1 MKIVILEDDA
11 AQAWQINEYLLQYQR
26 EHAGFQYTA
35 KTYTTGHR
43 LLEDYRP
50 DTDLLLL
57 DIQLPD
63 MLGIDVARQ
72 IRQTD
77 PRVMIIFV
85 TNLAQYAIEGYSVN
99 AFDYVLK
106 PINAFSFSKKLE
118 RAVRVLSHMENDL
131 TLEIKGKNGSRWIA
145 ADAVT
150 YVEVRSH
157 EVYIHTEQECIR
169 QWGTLAQY
177 ETLLKPL
184 HFIRC
189 NASYLVNLKYVRT
202 VMKDQVEVNRDMLTI
217 SRTFRKDFLNTLA
230 QYKGGTL

>member
-11 AQAWQINEYLLQYQR
+11 AQARQINEYLLQYQR
-26 EHAGFQYTA
+26 EHARFQYTA

-72 IRQTD
+72 IRKTD
-77 PRVMIIFV
+77 PWVMIIFV

-118 RAVRVLSHMENDL
+118 RAVPCRKRPDAGDQGQEWQPLDRSRRSDL
-131 TLEIKGKNGSRWIA
+131 
-145 ADAVT
+145 
-150 YVEVRSH
+150 
-157 EVYIHTEQECIR
+157 C
-169 QWGTLAQY
+169 
-177 ETLLKPL
+177 
-184 HFIRC
+184 
-189 NASYLVNLKYVRT
+189 
-202 VMKDQVEVNRDMLTI
+202 
-217 SRTFRKDFLNTLA
+217 
-230 QYKGGTL
+230 GGAIT